1 MLCATLPERLGKT
14 GTACY
19 NTECAYSLLEVV
31 EIMEFV
37 LGRVHFGCDIDSYQD
52 EKKSNDQKLIGR
64 FCVIRVFPHR
74 AMREE
79 KKSNDQKLKKM
90 ILKTA
95 IVENLKYVVSRLH
108 RRWPYPI
115 Q

>member
-1 MLCATLPERLGKT
+1 MMLCATLPERLGKT

-52 EKKSNDQKLIGR
+52 EKSPMTKSLLVAFVSYECFLIALCANR
-64 FCVIRVFPHR
+64 KSPKTKSLLVAFVSYEFSLR
-74 AMREE
+74 A
-79 KKSNDQKLKKM
+79 
-90 ILKTA
+90 
-95 IVENLKYVVSRLH
+95 
-108 RRWPYPI
+108 
-115 Q
+115 